1 MAVLTK
7 LHGAQ
12 YPLTALFTFN
22 AADSMTNTGA
32 ASKTFGDATPGAFD
46 IFYPPPGAMV
56 IGGRVIIE
64 TVAAGNTS
72 TVDVGDSDDTDRYT
86 EANPIDLADPDA
98 PASGFDMLGDG
109 KVYDGSQAIRLTFAN
124 GGAVTAT
131 KAHVI
136 ISMVMVGRSN
146 ENLKTT

>member
-7 LHGAQ
+7 EVGAQ
-12 YPLTALFTFN
+12 YPLTAKFTFN
-22 AADSMTNTGA
+22 AADSMINTGGT
-32 ASKTFGDATPGAFD
+32 SKTFGDATPGAFD
-46 IFYPPPGAMV
+46 VFYPPPGAMV
-56 IGGRVIIE
+56 IGGRVLVE
-64 TVAAGNTS
+64 TAAADNTS

-86 EANPIDLADPDA
+86 EAGAIDLADPDA
-98 PASGFDMLGDG
+98 PASGFDLLGDG

-136 ISMVMVGRSN
+136 VTMVMNGRQN